1 MMVKILL
8 FARYAE
14 IAGSRELEVDL
25 PASRTVG
32 EVWNSVREKFPALAE
47 IREIP
52 LVACDRKYSRFS
64 HRVRGGE
71 EIAFFPPV
79 GGG

>member
-1 MMVKILL
+1 MVKILL

-52 LVACDRKYSRFS
+52 LVACDRKYSRLS
-64 HRVRGGE
+64 HRVREGE

>member
-1 MMVKILL
+1 MVKIFL

-14 IAGSRELEVDL
+14 VAGARELDIDL
-25 PASRTVG
+25 PASMTIG
-32 EVWNSVREKFPALAE
+32 EVWTSVRKKFPAMAE
-47 IREIP
+47 IRETP